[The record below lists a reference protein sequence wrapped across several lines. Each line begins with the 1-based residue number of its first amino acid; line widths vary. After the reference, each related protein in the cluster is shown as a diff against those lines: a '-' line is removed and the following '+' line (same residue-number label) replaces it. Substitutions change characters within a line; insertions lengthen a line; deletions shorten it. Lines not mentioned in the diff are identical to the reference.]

1 MSADIVDRVTHST
14 APKKNRKKL
23 SGVAQFWLIFRYV
36 SLTIIL
42 AMIILPIYVLVV
54 NSFKGISGVY
64 LNTAFQLP
72 EKINFETWAA
82 AWDWL
87 AVPMGRTLL
96 FVTQSSIISAL
107 IGSING
113 YVLSKWRF
121 TGSNAVFML
130 FLFGMFIPYQA
141 IMIPLTQFNKAVGLT
156 GSIYVLVLAHVV
168 YGIPICTLIF
178 RNYYASIPDEI
189 IEAGRVDGASMV
201 RIYRAIILPL
211 SIPAFVVVL
220 IWQFTS
226 AWNDFLFAI
235 FLTGGSP
242 KLAVATTALNWL
254 TGSSNQV
261 YYGKNMTA
269 SLMAS
274 IPTLLVYMFLGRYF
288 LRGLLSGSLKG

>member
-72 EKINFETWAA
+72 EKINFETWGA

-141 IMIPLTQFNKAVGLT
+141 IMIPLTQFNKLVGLT

-178 RNYYASIPDEI
+178 RN
-189 IEAGRVDGASMV
+189 
-201 RIYRAIILPL
+201 
-211 SIPAFVVVL
+211 
-220 IWQFTS
+220 
-226 AWNDFLFAI
+226 
-235 FLTGGSP
+235 
-242 KLAVATTALNWL
+242 
-254 TGSSNQV
+254 
-261 YYGKNMTA
+261 
-269 SLMAS
+269 
-274 IPTLLVYMFLGRYF
+274 
-288 LRGLLSGSLKG
+288 